1 MRMGRMRRLWW
12 IWRVH
17 FDYKLNCN
25 VNHHESGGSMG
36 ADGLIEY
43 FQVSEKDR
51 EPRYI
56 NYLGGDSKSFLE
68 ISELYIS
75 TKTSK
80 KTRMRWSN

>member
-1 MRMGRMRRLWW
+1 
-12 IWRVH
+12 
-17 FDYKLNCN
+17 
-25 VNHHESGGSMG
+25 MG

-43 FQVSEKDR
+43 FQVSGKDR

-80 KTRMRWSN
+80 KTRMRWSH